1 MHLMSARLMSDG
13 LAVDPVENSE
23 FRTSGQV
30 ENSKKKKSRENGYQI
45 KSRLDRG

>member
-30 ENSKKKKSRENGYQI
+30 ENRKKKKIEGKRLSDQ
-45 KSRLDRG
+45 KST